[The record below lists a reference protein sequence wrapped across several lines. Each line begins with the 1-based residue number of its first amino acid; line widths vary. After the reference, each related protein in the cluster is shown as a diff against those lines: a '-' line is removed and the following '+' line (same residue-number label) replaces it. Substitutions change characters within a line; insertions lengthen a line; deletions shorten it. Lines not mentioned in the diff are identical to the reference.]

1 MQNKRKKLYKNF
13 SLVNIVHKLVLRAD
27 YDFLTIY
34 FFSWVQPTEALFRRR
49 RQSSWFEP
57 GFYNNN
63 NNDKD
68 DAKIRENT
76 NLHFQYLKYTTVK
89 GQPQPDLRQKCLCQ
103 SG

>member
-1 MQNKRKKLYKNF
+1 MMGDNDLC
-13 SLVNIVHKLVLRAD
+13 
-27 YDFLTIY
+27 
-34 FFSWVQPTEALFRRR
+34 
-49 RQSSWFEP
+49 
-57 GFYNNN
+57 FYNNN

>member
-1 MQNKRKKLYKNF
+1 MTMMMMGDNDLC
-13 SLVNIVHKLVLRAD
+13 
-27 YDFLTIY
+27 
-34 FFSWVQPTEALFRRR
+34 
-49 RQSSWFEP
+49 
-57 GFYNNN
+57 FYNNN

-89 GQPQPDLRQKCLCQ
+89 DQPQPDLRQKCLCQ